1 MSIAELSHLVNYFPL
16 MAGGD
21 VQVGQAIGETDDIV
35 SAPVGEGFTP
45 DDLAASFFRN
55 IGIDPQTKYQTN
67 VGRPVTLVRDGRP
80 IQQLFRVFSDLG
92 WRNDKLGLSGL
103 SNTLNAKEISLDM
116 LCVQCALSE
125 YVKSPSD
132 CKAKERRLDI
142 GSHSW

>member
-1 MSIAELSHLVNYFPL
+1 MATSYLAKDRKVFMSIAEISHLVKYLPL

-21 VQVGQAIGETDDIV
+21 VQVGQAIGETDDIA

-80 IQQLFRVFSDLG
+80 ILQL
-92 WRNDKLGLSGL
+92 
-103 SNTLNAKEISLDM
+103 
-116 LCVQCALSE
+116 C
-125 YVKSPSD
+125 
-132 CKAKERRLDI
+132 
-142 GSHSW
+142 

>member
-1 MSIAELSHLVNYFPL
+1 MV

-21 VQVGQAIGETDDIV
+21 VQVGQAIGETDDID

-80 IQQLFRVFSDLG
+80 IQQLF
-92 WRNDKLGLSGL
+92 
-103 SNTLNAKEISLDM
+103 
-116 LCVQCALSE
+116 
-125 YVKSPSD
+125 
-132 CKAKERRLDI
+132 
-142 GSHSW
+142 

>member
-1 MSIAELSHLVNYFPL
+1 MVERCTINVGFHSNFGTLRQSRNSKTPLRLAIINGMPFNPTYELSHLVKYFPL

-55 IGIDPQTKYQTN
+55 IGIGPQTKYQTN

-80 IQQLFRVFSDLG
+80 IQQLF
-92 WRNDKLGLSGL
+92 
-103 SNTLNAKEISLDM
+103 
-116 LCVQCALSE
+116 
-125 YVKSPSD
+125 
-132 CKAKERRLDI
+132 
-142 GSHSW
+142 